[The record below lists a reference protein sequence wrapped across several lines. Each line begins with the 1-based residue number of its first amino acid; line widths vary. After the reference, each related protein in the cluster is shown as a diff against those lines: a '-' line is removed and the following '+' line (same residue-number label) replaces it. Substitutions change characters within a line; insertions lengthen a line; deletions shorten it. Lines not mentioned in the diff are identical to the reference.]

1 MGIGIAHLRHRRS
14 TRNPPHEQLLVRLG
28 AGGASSSFVHHLY
41 VRHSSVIC
49 TSVIPPSFVRPS
61 YIHRLSIVHLSIV
74 HLSVVRPLFVRPS
87 FVCRSYVCCSSV
99 VSFVCCLLLFVRCH
113 STRDP
118 PHEQWLVR
126 LEAGGMS
133 LCAVCP
139 ISAGGMWRVMRC
151 IGCVPRRYPLQGSP
165 GIPLCPPRPC
175 RQPHIPFEWG
185 GGGGFI
191 YVGAH
196 HW

>member
-1 MGIGIAHLRHRRS
+1 VVRHR
-14 TRNPPHEQLLVRLG
+14 
-28 AGGASSSFVHHLY
+28 HL
-41 VRHSSVIC
+41 SVVC
-49 TSVIPPSFVRPS
+49 TSVIRPSFVHPSFLRRLYVCHSSIVCMSVIPPLFVRPS
-61 YIHRLSIVHLSIV
+61 YIHCLSIVR
-74 HLSVVRPLFVRPS
+74 LSVVRPLFVRPS
-87 FVCRSYVCCSSV
+87 FVCRSYVRCSSIM
-99 VSFVCCLLLFVRCH
+99 SFVCRLLSFICCR

-139 ISAGGMWRVMRC
+139 ISVGGAWQVTRC
-151 IGCVPRRYPLQGSP
+151 IGCVPRGYPLQGSP
-165 GIPLCPPRPC
+165 GVPLRPPRPC

-185 GGGGFI
+185 GGGGFV

-196 HW
+196 RW